1 MVHHAARAPP
11 RGTLRRVR
19 RTACFLLAL
28 GALLGCERTRQE
40 PPSARP
46 AATPTSEPATPAPS
60 RSSLSARLTRP
71 AVETVIAI
79 GDMHGDLVAARKAL
93 RLAGAIDAD
102 DRWSGG
108 KLTVVQTGD
117 VLDRGDDDRR
127 ILDLLER
134 LRAEATAAGGEL
146 ITLAGNHE
154 LMNVIGD
161 FRYITQGGF
170 DAFGGPEGRHRA
182 FRPGGPYALL
192 LSEHPLYIKVGDTLF
207 VHGGILH
214 KHVAYGLD
222 RMQDEL
228 RAFMQGKRP
237 EPPLMAMAEDGPV
250 WTRLYSDP
258 GQPSDCAQLRQVLEE
273 LDAKRMVVG
282 HTPQQRGM
290 TSDCDGRVWR
300 IDTGM
305 SRFYGGSVQV
315 LALRRDDVR
324 VLGP

>member
-1 MVHHAARAPP
+1 M
-11 RGTLRRVR
+11 T

-28 GALLGCERTRQE
+28 LGVLGCEPTPPE
-40 PPSARP
+40 PRLAPT
-46 AATPTSEPATPAPS
+46 AAPVRSPPTPFSSGA
-60 RSSLSARLTRP
+60 SLSARLTP
-71 AVETVIAI
+71 SAVDRVVAI
-79 GDMHGDLVAARKAL
+79 GDLHGDLEAARKAL
-93 RLAGAIDAD
+93 RLAGAIDSD
-102 DRWSGG
+102 DHWSGG
-108 KLTVVQTGD
+108 TLAVVQTGD
-117 VLDRGDDDRR
+117 VLDRGHDDRR
-127 ILDLLER
+127 ILAFLER
-134 LRAEATAAGGEL
+134 LRGEARRAGGEL
-146 ITLAGNHE
+146 IALTGNHE
-154 LMNVIGD
+154 LMNVAGD
-161 FRYITQGGF
+161 FRYITRGGF
-170 DAFGGPEGRHRA
+170 DAFDGPEGRLRA

-192 LSEHPLYIKVGDTLF
+192 LSDHPIYVRVGDTLF

-228 RAFMQGKRP
+228 RAWMQGKQP
-237 EPPLMAMAEDGPV
+237 EPPLIAMAEDGPV
-250 WTRLYSDP
+250 WTRVYSDP
-258 GQPSDCAQLRQVLEE
+258 SQPSDCAQLMQVLDA

-315 LALRRDDVR
+315 LALQRDEVR